1 MLRVRDVREDHAPPR
16 QTRVGMAEMYV
27 GKPPETLLTTVG
39 SCIAVCLYD
48 RSKKIGG
55 MAHIVLP
62 SSERFGK
69 KTSPFKFA
77 DSAVPALLKEITS
90 RGAARTFI
98 IAKIA
103 GGANMFPL
111 ISKSVLNIGQ
121 ENIST
126 IKATLLKYGV
136 KLAGEDVGGTKGR
149 KIEFEIS
156 TGSLKVEKLNGEV
169 KII

>member
-1 MLRVRDVREDHAPPR
+1 MLRAQDVREGFTPPS
-16 QTRVGMAEMYV
+16 QARVGMAEMHV
-27 GKPPETLLTTVG
+27 GKPPATLLTTVG
-39 SCIAVCLYD
+39 SCIALCLYD

-77 DSAVPALLKEITS
+77 DSAVPALMKEMIS
-90 RGAARTFI
+90 RGAARTFVV
-98 IAKIA
+98 AKIA

-121 ENIST
+121 ENI
-126 IKATLLKYGV
+126 ATVKETLKEAGI
-136 KLAGEDVGGTKGR
+136 KLAGEDIGGTKGR
-149 KIEFEIS
+149 KIVFDIS
-156 TGSLKVEKLNGEV
+156 TGGLKVEKLNGEV